1 MRGEKG
7 ENNNREEKRRKQ
19 IDPSLGDKKNK
30 YRLGGCWDKLTIG
43 HRAEPKLFLLPQTPS
58 PMHSVLDTEE
68 DASKL
73 KFGKAG
79 TVFFSPENSK
89 EDSPYLTNEELYAI
103 LMKDPSGNNE

>member
-1 MRGEKG
+1 
-7 ENNNREEKRRKQ
+7 
-19 IDPSLGDKKNK
+19 
-30 YRLGGCWDKLTIG
+30 
-43 HRAEPKLFLLPQTPS
+43 
-58 PMHSVLDTEE
+58 MHSVLDTEE